1 MMEQLAAHDVDS
13 ARRASAV
20 SRIVFLTLGG
30 ALLLGVG
37 LVAALMV
44 FNAQVLDSRA
54 QHASVDAMREGLDE
68 RARQL
73 DRVVETYAWWNEAV
87 EAIQSRQD
95 RGWAAVNLGSDLYH
109 TYPYDWAF
117 VIAPDGSTFHAA
129 LEGNPVADDISTA
142 LGNDLWRPLVEQS
155 RGVVVDGGLRAV
167 HAYTPMREG
176 RLGIISAAAI
186 MPEDGPTR
194 ARPAGAPY
202 VLVLVRGLTSDWL
215 AELTGALGLSELS
228 LQPVAPKAHERPAA
242 RGTRRD
248 AHRQSVLAGTPTRD
262 RIPYRHCSEFR
273 CGAGPTA
280 RVHVVSVAGAAGRI
294 AIGVADCRSGRLERG
309 IAPAAAAHVLL
320 PFAPTVIET
329 IPFAPSR
336 CVSVRITSGAIPR
349 R

>member
-20 SRIVFLTLGG
+20 PRIVFLTLGG

-37 LVAALMV
+37 LIAALMV

-73 DRVVETYAWWNEAV
+73 DRVVGTNAWRNEAV

-95 RGWAAVNLGSDLYH
+95 RAWAAVNLGSDIYH
-109 TYPYDWAF
+109 TYSYDWAF

-167 HAYTPMREG
+167 HAYTSMRDG

-194 ARPAGAPY
+194 TRPAGAPY
-202 VLVLVRGLTSDWL
+202 VLVLVRGLTLEWL
-215 AELTGALGLSELS
+215 AELAGALNLSELS
-228 LQPVAPKAHERPAA
+228 FNPSLQLPTSGLLLTGPDGMPIGSVSWQARQPGMEFFAAIAP
-242 RGTRRD
+242 
-248 AHRQSVLAGTPTRD
+248 S
-262 RIPYRHCSEFR
+262 F
-273 CGAGPTA
+273 
-280 RVHVVSVAGAAGRI
+280 
-294 AIGVADCRSGRLERG
+294 GVALALLLGFMWSAWQLHR
-309 IAPAAAAHVLL
+309 AACDK
-320 PFAPTVIET
+320 
-329 IPFAPSR
+329 R
-336 CVSVRITSGAIPR
+336 C
-349 R
+349 